1 MLPLYLGISEKVM
14 LHVTEIAKTIGTRNP
29 EQISQY
35 TLVLVLVFSLAQMI
49 RAAGVGTYFNQHYS
63 AKSIQYVKS
72 SKKNLGDMSAGTQLG
87 TSSIEM

>member
-29 EQISQY
+29 EQISPY
-35 TLVLVLVFSLAQMI
+35 TLVLVFSLAQMI

-72 SKKNLGDMSAGTQLG
+72 S
-87 TSSIEM
+87 

>member
-29 EQISQY
+29 EQISPY
-35 TLVLVLVFSLAQMI
+35 TVVLVLVFSLAQMI